1 MVKTEK
7 IQQAILRQNGGQ
19 FQEIMDRYLYKKY
32 KFSNITCLGTKAG
45 TSKTTKGTP
54 DTYVELDNGKY
65 ILIMYG
71 AVENHAFSKLKDDI
85 TDAYNIDKTHI
96 DENKIEKVICCHTSN
111 NISISQRKELK
122 NIFKDKNVEIIGIDD
137 LSYDI
142 ANNFQTIAETYLD
155 IKVDSGQ
162 FLDIE
167 EFVEKHDK
175 NSVNAPLNINFI
187 ERNEKTEL
195 LEILNNEEMIL
206 LIGKAGTGK
215 TRLAVEVCKSF
226 IADNKD
232 MDCICIKNNGNEI
245 YDDLKDYIENGKNY
259 LIFIDD
265 INEMSRVKSFM
276 DFVKD
281 KKDICKIKVIATVR
295 DYVLENVLRKLKEY
309 YLPKIYTVNLMND
322 EQIKTILE
330 ENYSIKNSY
339 YQEKILEI
347 SNGNPRLAILAA
359 KGVVEGRI
367 KSLNSVNDIF
377 QSYYYPI
384 ISDNNLSEIEI
395 NCLFII
401 SVLGPVSFVDENI
414 IKIIEKLDIG
424 REEFFETIKKL
435 NKLELV
441 DYFEGKAT
449 KICDQNFG
457 NYIVY
462 KVLVEDKKV
471 SLSSFIEKIYPNG
484 IIKIISAINMIYE
497 IFYDKDIED
506 YINSEIKNIW
516 NKEPYSS
523 DSKFLY
529 HFYNVDRIKAL
540 KMIKNEIVNE
550 ETKTIDLKKFDFNG
564 KKNNQRIDDKRI
576 EILSNFKYGEFNS
589 EAIELLIEYYKKRPD
604 LIMDFY
610 FGFVLNL
617 GIDEHSLNNK
627 YKNELNIIEI
637 FMNNILKDDEYK
649 YNLSYLLIKIIEN
662 FLEHDRHITKQSS
675 KKLTLN
681 YIRIQLS
688 ASEEVFD
695 FRYNMFKTIEQL
707 YKIDNL
713 KSMIDKLLINYDIYP
728 SDEDSKKI
736 LKKDMEFLTNSFFC
750 KWDKPNFIQC
760 EILKEFEH
768 KCIIANIDIPKV
780 LEKYRENEEY
790 LIIHTLKHE
799 RDLGEDWEKAEE
811 ERRNRVRDM
820 VKNYSITDFSK
831 FFSICSNVEKCEK
844 GLNNYNVNTSI
855 LDIFDYILEE
865 KEEYFFKIFEEYI
878 NYNAPFLSYPD
889 FLLSKILNK
898 YSYEDVLKILMSN
911 TDDKKYCYLKVYYKN
926 INIITD
932 KDISGVFDL
941 LNEQKDN
948 KQVYILDIKTL
959 IKYEQAKKGVLE
971 EYCLQL
977 LDNYSKKTYVISDFF
992 NYWSSFEEEEIKFII
1007 ESFDNIEILED
1018 LYILGSYNSI
1028 DNKGKLGIEI
1038 LKKDNKFIYKIID
1051 NMKEFQKRSLELD
1064 NIFNEIWKTA
1074 DYESYIKMAFE
1085 EIEKQNF
1092 YYFEI
1097 EKFFSSEYGEK
1108 EDVLLRKQ
1116 KWIEE
1121 YIKENYTDIE
1131 KMYSIFNVICNSFS
1145 NKKKEYIL
1153 EYLKLNKSIEDFK
1166 KIPLFSSFSSW
1177 FGSEVPLID
1186 KKIDFLNDLNNSI
1199 NGLDY
1204 LEHKDYINKEIEIY
1218 KKYKIDIKVREYLE
1232 DYL

>member
-1 MVKTEK
+1 MVKIEK
-7 IQQAILRQNGGQ
+7 IQQAILRLNGGQ
-19 FQEIMDRYLYKKY
+19 FQEIMDQYLYKKY

-71 AVENHAFSKLKDDI
+71 AVENQAFSKLKDDI
-85 TDAYNIDKTHI
+85 TDAYSIDKIHI

-111 NISISQRKELK
+111 NISISQREELK
-122 NIFKDKNVEIIGIDD
+122 TIFKDKNVEIIGIDD

-167 EFVEKHDK
+167 EFVEKYDK
-175 NSVNAPLNINFI
+175 NSINAPLNIDFI

-206 LIGKAGTGK
+206 LIGKAGVGK

-245 YDDLKDYIENGKNY
+245 YDDLKDYIEKGKNY

-322 EQIKTILE
+322 EQIKTILKD
-330 ENYSIKNSY
+330 NYSIKNLY

-367 KSLNSVNDIF
+367 KNLNSVNDIF

-384 ISDNNLSEIEI
+384 ISDNNLSESEI
-395 NCLFII
+395 RCLFIVSI
-401 SVLGPVSFVDENI
+401 LGPVSFVDENI
-414 IKIIEKLDIG
+414 IKIIEKLDIS

-462 KVLVEDKKV
+462 KVLAEDKKV

-497 IFYDKDIED
+497 IFYDKDIEG
-506 YINSEIKNIW
+506 YIISEIKSVW
-516 NKEPYSS
+516 NKELYSS

-540 KMIKNEIVNE
+540 KMIRNEIINE
-550 ETKTIDLKKFDFNG
+550 ETKTIDLKEFDFNG
-564 KKNNQRIDDKRI
+564 KKNNQGIDDKKI
-576 EILSNFKYGEFNS
+576 EILSNFKYGELNS

-610 FGFVLNL
+610 FGFVLNQ

-627 YKNELNIIEI
+627 YKSELNIIEI
-637 FMNNILKDDEYK
+637 FMNNVLKDDEYK

-662 FLEHDRHITKQSS
+662 FLKHDIHITKQSR

-681 YIRIQLS
+681 YIRIQLP
-688 ASEEVFD
+688 ANEDVFK
-695 FRYNMFKTIEQL
+695 FRYNLFKAIEQL

-713 KSMIDKLLINYDIYP
+713 KNMIDKLLINYDIYP
-728 SDEDSKKI
+728 SDEDSKRI
-736 LKKDMEFLTNSFFC
+736 FEKDIQVLTDLFFC
-750 KWDKPNFIQC
+750 KWDKPNFTQC

-768 KCIIANIDIPKV
+768 MCIIANIDIPKV
-780 LEKYRENEEY
+780 LEKYKENEEY

-799 RDLGEDWEKAEE
+799 RDLGENWEKAEE
-811 ERRNRVRDM
+811 ERRKRVRDM

-831 FFSICSNVEKCEK
+831 LFSICSNVEKSEK
-844 GLNNYNVNTSI
+844 GLNNYNLTTSI

-865 KEEYFFKIFEEYI
+865 KEEYFLKIFEEYI
-878 NYNAPFLSYPD
+878 NCNAPFLSYPY
-889 FLLSKILNK
+889 FLISKILNK
-898 YSYEDVLKILMSN
+898 YSYEDVLKILMSS
-911 TDDKKYCYLKVYYKN
+911 TDDKKYCYLKGYYKN
-926 INIITD
+926 INVITM
-932 KDISGVFDL
+932 KDISSIFDL
-941 LNEQKDN
+941 LNVQKD
-948 KQVYILDIKTL
+948 KEQVYIIDIKTL
-959 IKYEQAKKGVLE
+959 IKYEQVKKGVLE
-971 EYCLQL
+971 DYCLQL
-977 LDNYSKKTYVISDFF
+977 LNNYSKKTHVISDFF
-992 NYWSSFEEEEIKFII
+992 NYCSSLEEEEIKLII
-1007 ESFDNIEILED
+1007 ESFNNIEILEE
-1018 LYILGSYNSI
+1018 LYILGLNNFMDS
-1028 DNKGKLGIEI
+1028 KGKFGIEI

-1051 NMKEFQKRSLELD
+1051 NMKDFQRRSSELD
-1064 NIFNEIWKTA
+1064 NIFNEIWKTD
-1074 DYESYIKMAFE
+1074 DYESYIKMAFG
-1085 EIEKQNF
+1085 EIEKQKF
-1092 YYFEI
+1092 YYFEM
-1097 EKFFSSEYGEK
+1097 EKIFSSEHGEK
-1108 EDVLLRKQ
+1108 EEILLRKQ
-1116 KWIEE
+1116 KWIEK
-1121 YIKENYTDIE
+1121 YIRDNYTNVE

-1145 NKKKEYIL
+1145 NKKKEYLL
-1153 EYLKLNKSIEDFK
+1153 EYLKLNKSIDDFK

-1177 FGSEVPLID
+1177 SGSEVPLID

-1199 NGLDY
+1199 SGLDY
-1204 LEHKDYINKEIEIY
+1204 LEHKDYINSEIEVY

-1232 DYL
+1232 DYF